1 MQNRSKILDA
11 IAKPHDIQTLSTQE
25 LEQLSEDCRQRII
38 EVTSQQGGHLA
49 SSLGAVEIA
58 VALFK
63 VFDFRRDRVV
73 WDVGHQAYAHKLLS
87 GRNERFETLAQYGG
101 IKKFLSRD
109 ESSYDHFGAGHAST
123 SISAALGMAFSR
135 DLQQQAHYVIAVI
148 GDGAMTG
155 GLAFEALNHN
165 GFANKNM
172 ILIVNDNG
180 MSIDPNVGA
189 LSKMITRVI
198 SSPSYNWLRDET
210 REWASRV
217 PFSEP

>member
-1 MQNRSKILDA
+1 MQNRSRILDA
-11 IAKPHDIQTLSTQE
+11 IVKPHDIQTLSTQE

-38 EVTSQQGGHLA
+38 EVTSQKGGHLA

-87 GRNERFETLAQYGG
+87 GRSERFETLAQYGG

-165 GFANKNM
+165 GFA
-172 ILIVNDNG
+172 
-180 MSIDPNVGA
+180 S
-189 LSKMITRVI
+189 
-198 SSPSYNWLRDET
+198 
-210 REWASRV
+210 
-217 PFSEP
+217 

>member
-1 MQNRSKILDA
+1 MQNRFRILDA
-11 IAKPHDIQTLSTQE
+11 IAKPHDIQTLNTQE
-25 LEQLSEDCRQRII
+25 LKQLSEDCRQRII
-38 EVTSQQGGHLA
+38 EVTSKKGGHLA

-87 GRNERFETLAQYGG
+87 GRNEYFGTLAQYGG

-135 DLQQQAHYVIAVI
+135 DLQQQAHYVVAVI

-155 GLAFEALNHN
+155 
-165 GFANKNM
+165 
-172 ILIVNDNG
+172 
-180 MSIDPNVGA
+180 
-189 LSKMITRVI
+189 
-198 SSPSYNWLRDET
+198 
-210 REWASRV
+210 
-217 PFSEP
+217 